1 MIKYFLYSQQGC
13 EFCDELKKV
22 LDNNNVTY
30 TIKDVAL
37 NRMEWEAVREKEN
50 IKYTPTLV
58 AVNRNNKE
66 LKFLAVDRDFDTPEQ
81 LIKLIKI

>member
-37 NRMEWEAVREKEN
+37 NRMEWEVVREKEN

>member
-1 MIKYFLYSQQGC
+1 MIKYFLYSQEGC

-22 LDNNNVTY
+22 LDSNNVPY
-30 TIKDVAL
+30 TVKDVSL
-37 NRMEWEAVREKEN
+37 NRMEWESVREQEK
-50 IKYTPTLV
+50 IKYTPTIV
-58 AVNRNNKE
+58 EVNRNTKE

>member
-58 AVNRNNKE
+58 VVNRNNKE
-66 LKFLAVDRDFDTPEQ
+66 LKFLAVDRDFDTAEQ